1 MNNNSRDPPSKI
13 LLLVMTQ
20 LSPTFPLSNELLYEQ
35 FSKFGEI
42 KKILI
47 FERGKANKA
56 FVEYYNIKDAIEA
69 RKEKLGKY
77 LAEGEG
83 KYDHLNKH

>member
-1 MNNNSRDPPSKI
+1 MYSRDPPSKI
-13 LLLVMTQ
+13 LLLIITQ
-20 LSPTFPLSNELLYEQ
+20 LSPTFPLTNDYLFSL

-56 FVEYYNIKDAIEA
+56 FIEYLEVRCAIAA
-69 RKEKLGKY
+69 RKEMIGKFI
-77 LAEGEG
+77 APNGG
-83 KYDHLNKH
+83 GR

>member
-13 LLLVMTQ
+13 LLLVITQ
-20 LSPTFPLSNELLYEQ
+20 LPPTFPLTNDFLHETFKGY
-35 FSKFGEI
+35 GEI

-56 FVEYYNIKDAIEA
+56 FVEYYS
-69 RKEKLGKY
+69 L
-77 LAEGEG
+77 
-83 KYDHLNKH
+83 